1 MNISP
6 SLKKESRNTR
16 AISFFFLFVIFSN
29 EIVSFSYASN
39 GFNDSNT
46 NKSELFNTPIASIP
60 TNVSRPEVEKTDGIE
75 TVKKVYGG
83 PGQAESSGFS
93 LTSTDGM
100 VDKFTG
106 DFSYSIP
113 LMDVEGYPIVM
124 KYNSNVSVNTEASWV
139 GLGWD
144 LNLGAVARE
153 MRGVP
158 DEFNGVDKI
167 VRTFHEKQ
175 DETTNGYKAGGY
187 LGYGKIF
194 KGKFLTAGAQ
204 VTLLTG
210 GYNNSILGYGETF
223 DFKLTGNYS
232 VERNTKSKALNTK
245 IRTLSG
251 GGNVSIGYSSDS
263 KHGTGINKGFAVS
276 GGATSKADG
285 LGYSAEGGVNFG
297 TSFNSRGGL
306 ISKSFGWEAGAGYLK
321 EKIEGTG
328 EDEKS
333 KIFGGN
339 GSFSLGSTI
348 MYGSQTSMPRVNM
361 NMNNTSF
368 NTTGIVFL
376 NVKKPKNVFSVG
388 LEFSTNSSLN
398 TIVIEGNT
406 LYQPVYGYLHS
417 GKRIHYTGNDYPV
430 MDFNR
435 SREAAYSE
443 EMKDLSFSIQTYDV
457 FYANAMGLS
466 GTFRARR
473 NDVGTYYDPEAS
485 LVSNK
490 DGAVDISNVEATAG
504 VILKSSSVKLQVGV
518 SLGTSPG
525 EMESGVLHKE
535 GGGNALDFTSQNQS
549 PTFDNSVYFKS
560 VGETTPET
568 MEMYNDLNG
577 STPDYFNLLRV
588 EKEIHLTNF
597 LKIKGENVDG
607 ATINSAN
614 QSVESKPIIATVF
627 TPKTASEMGNSSYT
641 NYPLSGSIVNFES
654 LPRVDG
660 MHKSNHI
667 SAVDVVSTDGTKYTY
682 GVPVYTIL
690 NDEVSF
696 ASTGIAVS
704 SMDPSLVNYA
714 AGVDNSV
721 GNTRGWTGYYDK
733 TEMPAYAHSFL
744 LTEMKSSDYIDR
756 TGDGISLDDVGSGYK
771 FNYKRVY
778 GIDRPF
784 KWRFPVSGGSTP
796 EALQSKGFLGSEL
809 DNMAHYTYGEKEIWY
824 AHSVESKNLIA
835 EFVLE
840 DREDAYSVLN
850 ENGGLDNAKP
860 LKLLKKIVLY
870 NRSEKLANR
879 TGAKPIQTVEFEYD
893 YSLCLKNPSNKN
905 TYLSGEEA
913 LAKSGKLTLKKIR
926 VYMGDSKENGLSAQ
940 TFEYSTDSNPD
951 FSYSNVDGW
960 GNYKLNNP
968 TKPNDLFPYAE
979 QDVTTANTNINA
991 YKLVAINNPIGGRTE
1006 ISYEADN
1013 YGFVQNKRAMRYMD
1027 MAGMTNV
1034 FEFLKAKNADTWDG
1048 TMFSD
1053 FVDKVSYNEIRTILD
1068 CSDSDNSLYTLLKKL
1083 PYFEKTGHF
1092 DNDFVPNN
1100 IIVFKLETPLALAD
1114 YTKLEAD
1121 QNVKEKYFLD
1131 PTGNPDPYLDE
1142 LYFKLKVKF
1151 KKDLPGQT
1159 PDTKEEIVP
1168 CNAQISEDIGNLFA
1182 NIPSGGFDDQISAIG
1197 VMPRIGTNTSYEYG
1211 YVVLNN
1217 LNSGEQEAGTDKGK
1231 DGGGLILNPLQ
1242 RSALDYVRQNLP
1254 DAVYGSCAGC
1264 TTDQSLDNAITFGR
1278 DMYKYMIKNGNYVP
1292 SFLPS
1297 SSIRLFEPDNV
1308 KIGGNARVS
1317 KITYKDNWNA
1327 ISGEYPSSYT
1337 WVYNYGKGN
1346 DTRGVAA
1353 YETRA
1358 ILDEN
1363 PFYCWESFVNFKKH
1377 FPDESRFTAMP
1388 ITDMLYPIPVIGYE
1402 EVIVTF
1408 NAAINNVAVGSSKG
1422 YSTSKFYTSKD
1433 FPTISN
1439 KTEID
1444 KSAKVKKNNK
1454 LTGKTIDLFGFAQGF
1469 SVETND
1475 YHGKSK
1481 EVTTH
1486 NKLDQLQART
1496 TYVYYDLGEKIP
1508 MMDRSTTLTPQN
1520 IALEYD
1526 IHADSKFIH
1535 DETKLTNIGINLTW
1549 TLAPT
1554 PNPIPIPFPTFYRTR
1569 TERGYYSNV
1578 LVKHINRSAVVKG
1591 IVTEYM
1597 GSMNYAENLVY
1608 DKYTGNVIVS
1618 SLRDEFDDNL
1628 YNVSYP
1634 SHWYYGNLRDIATA
1648 YSGAIEGTLNA
1659 GVFSA
1664 PVVNFNDL
1672 YSSGDI
1678 IAVLDVLDQNI
1689 VLTNVRILQVNQNG
1703 LVLIN
1708 ENGTK
1713 FTQSGS
1719 TAIGLVKTNRK
1730 NRLNETMQ
1738 SVVTKQNPLTSNNTI
1753 FTFPEKDIISASAIT
1768 YTTRNNVRCGTPGWE
1783 DDGGRIWQNN
1793 EVEVNSVIN
1802 PFAYGIK
1809 GDLVIDKQY
1818 SWQDEISNVGTV
1830 STIRKDGVYFS
1841 SANNLNLFAP
1851 FYKFNSNTSLSDW
1864 YTVNE
1869 MNHPQ
1874 HISSNPYQKWRDHG
1888 NVSVYN
1894 EYGTPLENVDPLG
1907 VKSAVLYGY
1916 NNALNLVPVAQAV
1929 NASQQ
1934 EIAFDG
1940 FEDYNYYSTY
1950 PLLNDEAHFDF
1961 QESYKV
1967 SLNAKSPAVYLV
1979 RDVRHSGLY
1988 SLKVHPGRMAVTVKG
2003 IGSTSCGTSNG
2014 IVAGEF
2020 KSSECLCIKPF
2031 EPIPG
2036 EYLVSV
2042 WVKED
2047 NSLNKVT
2054 YLKGTV
2060 DILVDDVIVGSFL
2073 PTGMIVD
2080 GWQRLEG
2087 VFTIPNGSTSIR
2099 VELKNT
2105 ENYNNVFEYVYFDDF
2120 RIHPLLAGM
2129 TTTVYDPA
2137 TLLPMASHDGYNFTT
2152 FFNYDENLQQ
2162 VRVRVETEKGIQTI
2176 SEGESGG
2183 QKMY

>member
-6 SLKKESRNTR
+6 SLKKETKNTR

-29 EIVSFSYASN
+29 EIVSFSYAIN
-39 GFNDSNT
+39 GFNDSNA
-46 NKSELFNTPIASIP
+46 NKSELFNPPIASIP
-60 TNVSRPEVEKTDGIE
+60 SSVSGPEVEKADGIE
-75 TVKKVYGG
+75 AVKTVKKVYGG

-139 GLGWD
+139 GLGFD

-175 DETTNGYKAGGY
+175 DETTDGFKAGAY
-187 LGYGKIF
+187 LGLGKVY
-194 KGKFLTAGAQ
+194 KGNFLAIPGAQ
-204 VTLLTG
+204 LTLLSG
-210 GYNNSILGYGETF
+210 GYNNSILGYGNTF
-223 DFKLTGNYS
+223 DLTLQGNFS
-232 VERNTKSKALNTK
+232 ISNKQESLNG
-245 IRTLSG
+245 SG
-251 GGNVSIGYSSDS
+251 HLSIGYTRDS
-263 KHGTGINKGFAVS
+263 KHGVGINKSFGVS
-276 GGATSKADG
+276 ASASSKAEGMG
-285 LGYSAEGGVNFG
+285 LSAEGGITFG
-297 TSFNSRGGL
+297 SSFNSRGGL
-306 ISKSFGWEAGAGYLK
+306 LAKSFEWGLEAG
-321 EKIEGTG
+321 GTISPSCG
-328 EDEKS
+328 
-333 KIFGGN
+333 I
-339 GSFSLGSTI
+339 GSTVK
-348 MYGSQTSMPRVNM
+348 YGTQTFMPRVNS
-361 NMNNTSF
+361 NMLSTSF
-368 NTTGIVFL
+368 DNTVKVFL
-376 NVKKPKNVFSVG
+376 NVKKPASTFSLGLIYSSYNVLNKLT
-388 LEFSTNSSLN
+388 LEDNQL
-398 TIVIEGNT
+398 IE
-406 LYQPVYGYLHS
+406 PAFGYFHS
-417 GKRIHYTGNDYPV
+417 GKRVYYHEKGHYPV

-435 SREAAYSE
+435 TSEASYSE
-443 EMKDLSFSIQTYDV
+443 EMKDLPFSIQTYDL

-473 NDVGTYYDPEAS
+473 SDVGTYYDPEGN
-485 LVSNK
+485 LESNEEQFI
-490 DGAVDISNVEATAG
+490 DVAVESAG
-504 VILKSSSVKLQVGV
+504 VLLNLVNPTSVKLQVGID
-518 SLGTSPG
+518 LGDSPG

-535 GGGNALDFTSQNQS
+535 GGGNVLDFASQS
-549 PTFDNSVYFKS
+549 PSSYSFDNTVYFKS

-568 MEMYNDLNG
+568 MKVYDDLNG

-597 LKIKGENVDG
+597 LKIKGENIDG

-614 QSVESKPIIATVF
+614 QSVEPKPIIATVF
-627 TPKTASEMGNSSYT
+627 SPKTGSSFASNSIYNSHSLVGL
-641 NYPLSGSIVNFES
+641 PVEIEA
-654 LPRVDG
+654 LPRVYDT
-660 MHKSNHI
+660 HRPNHI
-667 SAVDVVSTDGTKYTY
+667 SAVDIVSTDGTNYTY
-682 GVPVYTIL
+682 GVPVYTLL

-696 ASTGIAVS
+696 ASTGITVS
-704 SMDPSLVNYA
+704 SVDPSLINYN

-721 GNTRGWTGYYDK
+721 SNTRGWTGYFDK
-733 TEMPAYAHSFL
+733 TEMPAYPHSFL

-756 TGDGISLDDVGSGYK
+756 TGDGISLDDVGNGYK
-771 FNYKRVY
+771 FNYTRVY
-778 GIDRPF
+778 SEENPF
-784 KWRFPVSGGSTP
+784 KWRYPVSGGTTP
-796 EALQSKGFLGSEL
+796 EAIQSKGFLASEL

-860 LKLLKKIVLY
+860 MKLLKKIVLY
-870 NRSEKLANR
+870 NRSEKLANP

-905 TYLSGEEA
+905 TYISGAAA

-940 TFEYSTDSNPD
+940 TFEYNQVSNPD

-979 QDVTTANTNINA
+979 QDLATANTNINA

-1027 MAGMTNV
+1027 IAGMTNI
-1034 FEFLKAKNADTWDG
+1034 FEFLKIKNAGTWDG
-1048 TMFSD
+1048 IMSSD
-1053 FVDKVSYNEIRTILD
+1053 FVKNVSYNEIRSILN
-1068 CSDSDNSLYTLLKKL
+1068 CSNSDVSLSLLLKKL
-1083 PYFEKTGHF
+1083 QYFYKSGEF
-1092 DNDFVPNN
+1092 DNDFVSNN
-1100 IIVFKLETPLALAD
+1100 ILIFKLETSIDATISSHAQAVQ
-1114 YTKLEAD
+1114 E
-1121 QNVKEKYFLD
+1121 VKNKYFKD
-1131 PTGNPDPYLDE
+1131 PTKGPNAFLEE
-1142 LYFKLKVKF
+1142 LYFKLKVKV
-1151 KKDLPGQT
+1151 KTTGG
-1159 PDTKEEIVP
+1159 EEIVP
-1168 CNAQISEDIGNLFA
+1168 CNAQISYDDSDIFGD
-1182 NIPSGGFDDQISAIG
+1182 IPFETFNDDIKAIG
-1197 VMPRIGTNTSYEYG
+1197 VMPKIGTSTSYEYG

-1217 LNSGEQEAGTDKGK
+1217 LNSGEQWSGNDKGE
-1231 DGGGLILNPLQ
+1231 DVGGLILHPLQ
-1242 RSALDYVRQNLP
+1242 RSALEYVRQNLP
-1254 DAVYGSCAGC
+1254 DVVYGSCATC
-1264 TTDQSLDNAITFGR
+1264 TPDLSIDNAVAFGR
-1278 DMYKYMIKNGNYVP
+1278 DMYKYMIKNGDYVP

-1297 SSIRLFEPDNV
+1297 SSMRLFEPDNV

-1317 KITYKDNWNA
+1317 QITYKDNWNA
-1327 ISGEYPSSYT
+1327 ISGEYTSSYT
-1337 WVYNYGKGN
+1337 WVYNYGKGH
-1346 DTRGVAA
+1346 DSRGVAA

-1377 FPDESRFTAMP
+1377 FPDESKFTAMP
-1388 ITDMLYPIPVIGYE
+1388 ITDALYPNPVVGYE

-1408 NAAINNVAVGSSKG
+1408 NAAISGGAIGSSKG

-1433 FPTISN
+1433 FPTISY
-1439 KTEID
+1439 KTNID
-1444 KSAKVKKNNK
+1444 KSAKVKKHNK
-1454 LTGKTIDLFGFAQGF
+1454 LTGKAIDLFGFAQGF

-1475 YHGKSK
+1475 YHGKPM
-1481 EVTTH
+1481 EMTTH

-1496 TYVYYDLGEKIP
+1496 TYIYYELGEKIP
-1508 MMDRSTTLTPQN
+1508 MMDRSSTLKPEN

-1526 IHADSKFIH
+1526 IHSDTKFIH
-1535 DETKLTNIGINLTW
+1535 DETKLTNIGLSLTW
-1549 TLAPT
+1549 TLSPV
-1554 PNPIPIPFPTFYRTR
+1554 PSPVPIPKPTFYYTKRET
-1569 TERGYYSNV
+1569 GYYSSV

-1597 GSMNYAENLVY
+1597 GSMNYAENIVY

-1628 YNVSYP
+1628 YSVSYP
-1634 SHWYYGNLRDIATA
+1634 SHWYYGNLRDIYGAYTA
-1648 YSGAIEGTLNA
+1648 KIYGGSLNA
-1659 GVFSA
+1659 GVFTA
-1664 PVVNFNDL
+1664 PGFDLNDL

-1678 IAVLDVLDQNI
+1678 ITVFPEGAGSSSA
-1689 VLTNVRILQVNQNG
+1689 RILHISQNG
-1703 LVLIN
+1703 LVLIH
-1708 ENGTK
+1708 ENGVKYTE
-1713 FTQSGS
+1713 SGPVD
-1719 TAIGLVKTNRK
+1719 IMLVKTNRK

-1738 SVVTKQNPLTSNNTI
+1738 SVATKENPLTANNTI
-1753 FTFPEKDIISASAIT
+1753 FIFPEKDIISASAIT
-1768 YTTRNNVRCGTPGWE
+1768 YTTRNNVRCGTPGTPGTTIHE
-1783 DDGGRIWQNN
+1783 QGTFPNN
-1793 EVEVNSVIN
+1793 EVAVNSIVN
-1802 PFAYGIK
+1802 PYLYGVK
-1809 GDLVIDKQY
+1809 GDLVMDKQY
-1818 SWQDEISNVGTV
+1818 SWQDEIANIGTV
-1830 STIRKDGVYFS
+1830 SSIRKDGVYAS
-1841 SANNLNLFAP
+1841 STNGSYSFAP
-1851 FYKFNSNTSLSDW
+1851 FYRFNYAAGSLNW
-1864 YTVNE
+1864 YRVNE
-1869 MNHPQ
+1869 ANHPQ
-1874 HISSNPYQKWRDHG
+1874 YIVSNPYQKWRDHG
-1888 NVSVYN
+1888 NVSVYD

-1934 EIAFDG
+1934 DIAFDG
-1940 FEDYNYYSTY
+1940 FEDYSYYSTVT
-1950 PLLNDEAHFDF
+1950 LENDETHFDF
-1961 QESYKV
+1961 KQ
-1967 SLNAKSPAVYLV
+1967 SLEKGQVETNTE
-1979 RDVRHSGLY
+1979 RHSGLL
-1988 SLKVHPGRMAVTVKG
+1988 SLSVKPGKMAEGVRG
-2003 IGSTSCGTSNG
+2003 IGSTNCGTSDG
-2014 IVAGEF
+2014 IVNGEF
-2020 KSSECLCIKPF
+2020 KPSECLCIKPF
-2031 EPIPG
+2031 KPVPG

-2047 NSLNKVT
+2047 NSLNKLSYQSGV
-2054 YLKGTV
+2054 V
-2060 DILVDDVIVGSFL
+2060 NVLVDNINVGSFT
-2073 PTGMIVD
+2073 PTGMIID

-2087 VFTIPNGSTSIR
+2087 VFTIANGTSSIAIR
-2099 VELKNT
+2099 LQNVSSG
-2105 ENYNNVFEYVYFDDF
+2105 ENVYFDDF
-2120 RIHPLLAGM
+2120 RVHPLLAGM
-2129 TTTVYDPA
+2129 TTTVYDPK